1 MKHRFKFLTLL
12 AGIAYNTSRYLC
24 QRKQIYEARQRTIVL
39 EYVPIQFPVWNIDA

>member
-12 AGIAYNTSRYLC
+12 LVLLTIPAGIF
-24 QRKQIYEARQRTIVL
+24 ARESKFTKQRTIVL

>member
-12 AGIAYNTSRYLC
+12 LVLLTIPARYLC